1 MSQKYIYYD
10 SDGNILGFYTDDI
23 HDTIPEPNIAI
34 TDEQWQDC
42 LTNQGRRKVD
52 VTTKQIVTCEPP
64 APTKKE
70 LLAQLDAEY
79 QPQFQQL
86 QQAWAAAQL
95 DGNPALVAEL
105 QAEYQALKGE
115 YQTKQEA
122 IING

>member
-1 MSQKYIYYD
+1 MFYAHYD
-10 SDGNILGFYTDDI
+10 NQTGQILGFYTPDI
-23 HDTIPEPNIAI
+23 HGNNIPTPNIKI
-34 TDEQWQDC
+34 TYDQWQDC
-42 LTNQGRRKVD
+42 LINQGLRKID
-52 VTTKQIVTCEPP
+52 VTTKQIIACEPP
-64 APTKKE
+64 APTKEE